1 MPRDAT
7 DLYID
12 DKFGWRACVKAGEV
26 SLTGSN
32 IATLGNSSPV
42 SRYLYI
48 DLCLDRTFAQRIGS
62 AKVKSK
68 SDVTQCDLN
77 LSAYARNFEITLS

>member
-1 MPRDAT
+1 MPHDAT

-26 SLTGSN
+26 SLTGSHFAMMRN
-32 IATLGNSSPV
+32 GSPV

-48 DLCLDRTFAQRIGS
+48 DLWLEPSVPR
-62 AKVKSK
+62 
-68 SDVTQCDLN
+68 L
-77 LSAYARNFEITLS
+77 